1 MKTPPTSS
9 PKASSTNYQCQTT
22 KTACPATVGFMRLSI
37 SSLPWMA
44 KLWGNANAASES
56 NPVRWYICRSCLS
69 TLFLPFMDG
78 MLCLIQ
84 RLWGRQ
90 QVVGVMVVVALMAEA
105 MAAVAHMAVAVT
117 PILPKAAMDNIDTA
131 KIVFC
136 NWVLRSVNEVLINY
150 FF

>member
-1 MKTPPTSS
+1 
-9 PKASSTNYQCQTT
+9 
-22 KTACPATVGFMRLSI
+22 
-37 SSLPWMA
+37 
-44 KLWGNANAASES
+44 
-56 NPVRWYICRSCLS
+56 
-69 TLFLPFMDG
+69 MDG

-136 NWVLRSVNEVLINY
+136 N
-150 FF
+150 